1 MNWHRKNDI
10 KAPALLGRCTDNKI
24 IHSGP
29 PFGGERLNL
38 SPDPPVMPGSRIP
51 LDPVWLASR
60 KFRFYATPDGR
71 EIAAALRFAANG
83 RILGYSH
90 PNEVA
95 WRIDNGR
102 LLIIREDGSLSCIA
116 EPRQNADGSISLVGP
131 WLDRPNTIHN
141 FHEIIAGSMLPVVQ
155 TFDLFDTLIAR
166 RCVHPHEVFHAV
178 ELKAAHP
185 GFAKMR
191 IEAEAAIYQG
201 PEYSLDDIYREMVKS
216 FELSDAEVP
225 QLKALE
231 LAEEFDNLI
240 PIQEH
245 IVEVNPG
252 DIIVTDIYLPKA
264 FITSVVREKCGLHF
278 NPIYVSSHGK
288 SRGRAWDLLKRTC
301 EIRNHTGDNEHSD
314 IRMAAQHGI
323 KGSLTTLSRMTST
336 EILVQELGYRGLA
349 RAMREARLGLWNSD
363 EAKLK
368 LGRAQIEA
376 NFPLLFLA
384 ALLLIDLASR
394 KHWRHILFSSRDC
407 YLFFRLFQRLASRL
421 GLALESTYFFTSRIA
436 RAVPSA
442 SYINYF
448 TRLCDVGST
457 VVVDICGTGWSLT
470 RLFEAAGRPETEM
483 FLIHHMDLP
492 DLMQHYRTIAAIQQ
506 TPTVNYL
513 TRNGNNGLLESF
525 NTADHRM
532 VTDVIEVDRLSIPI
546 FLDQTPSVR
555 YTELVRYSIDAFE
568 AALVATESIHKN
580 EIVHAISIVE
590 PSHVERIYHAMDAFM
605 AAVPDI
611 SNQIGSENESTLK
624 LIQAR
629 LVFGE

>member
-1 MNWHRKNDI
+1 
-10 KAPALLGRCTDNKI
+10 
-24 IHSGP
+24 
-29 PFGGERLNL
+29 LNL
-38 SPDPPVMPGSRIP
+38 SAYPPVYLGPGVQ
-51 LDPVWLASR
+51 LDSVWLASR
-60 KFRFYATPDGR
+60 IFRFYSTPGGR

-83 RILGYSH
+83 RIIGYSH
-90 PNEVA
+90 PNEAA

-102 LLIIREDGSLSCIA
+102 LVILREDGSPSCIA
-116 EPRQNADGSISLVGP
+116 EPRQNADGTISFVGP
-131 WLDRPNTIHN
+131 WIDGPNRIHN
-141 FHEIIAGSMLPVVQ
+141 FHEIIAHEIIAEPILPVVQ

-166 RCVHPHEVFHAV
+166 RCVHPHKIFRAV
-178 ELKAAHP
+178 ELKAPHL

-191 IEAEAAIYQG
+191 MEAEAAIYQG
-201 PEYSLDDIYREMVKS
+201 PEYSLDDIYREMVES
-216 FELSDAEVP
+216 FEMSEAAVP

-245 IVEVNPG
+245 IVEVKPG
-252 DIIVTDIYLPKA
+252 DIIVTDTYLPEA
-264 FITSVVREKCGLHF
+264 FITGVVREKCGLHF

-301 EIRNHTGDNEHSD
+301 DIRNHTGDNEDSD
-314 IRMAAQHGI
+314 IRMAAKHGI
-323 KGSLTTLSRMTST
+323 KGSLTTLSRMTSH
-336 EILVQELGYRGLA
+336 EILVKELGYRGLA
-349 RAMREARLGLWNSD
+349 QAMREARLGLWNSD
-363 EAKLK
+363 DAKLQ

-384 ALLLIDLASR
+384 ALLLINLASR

-407 YLFFRLFQRLASRL
+407 YLFFRLFQRLVSRL

-448 TRLCDVGST
+448 SRQCDVGRT

-483 FLIHHMDLP
+483 FLIHHMDVP
-492 DLMQHYRTIAAIQQ
+492 TIMQHYRRIAPIHQ
-506 TPTVNYL
+506 TPIANFL
-513 TRNGNNGLLESF
+513 TRHGNNGLLESF

-532 VTDVIEVDRLSIPI
+532 VADVVDVEGLYIPTFVDEI
-546 FLDQTPSVR
+546 PSVR

-568 AALVATESIHKN
+568 AALVAAESINKN
-580 EIVHAISIVE
+580 EIAHAISIAE
-590 PSHVERIYHAMDAFM
+590 TSHVEKIYHAMGAFA

-611 SNQIGSENESTLK
+611 SSQISSENESTLK
-624 LIQAR
+624 IIQTR

>member
-1 MNWHRKNDI
+1 
-10 KAPALLGRCTDNKI
+10 
-24 IHSGP
+24 
-29 PFGGERLNL
+29 
-38 SPDPPVMPGSRIP
+38 
-51 LDPVWLASR
+51 
-60 KFRFYATPDGR
+60 
-71 EIAAALRFAANG
+71 LRFAADG
-83 RILGYSH
+83 RIVGYSH
-90 PNEVA
+90 PNEAA

-102 LLIIREDGSLSCIA
+102 LVILREDGSPSCIA
-116 EPRQNADGSISLVGP
+116 EPHQNADGSISLVGP
-131 WLDRPNTIHN
+131 WLELPNRIHN
-141 FHEIIAGSMLPVVQ
+141 FHEIVHEIVAEPMRPVVQ
-155 TFDLFDTLIAR
+155 TFDLFDTLVAR
-166 RCVHPHEVFHAV
+166 RCVRPQKLFHAV
-178 ELKAAHP
+178 ELKAAHL

-191 IEAEAAIYQG
+191 IEAETAIYQG

-216 FELSDAEVP
+216 FELSEAAVP

-245 IVEVNPG
+245 IVEVRPG
-252 DIIVTDIYLPKA
+252 DIIITDTYLPKA
-264 FITSVVREKCGLHF
+264 FITSVVRDKCGLHF

-288 SRGRAWDLLKRTC
+288 SRGRAWELLKRTC
-301 EIRNHTGDNEHSD
+301 EIRNHTGDNEDSD
-314 IRMAAQHGI
+314 IRMPAQHGI
-323 KGSLTTLSRMTST
+323 KGSLTTLSRMTSNET
-336 EILVQELGYRGLA
+336 LVKELGYRGLA
-349 RAMREARLGLWNSD
+349 QAMREARLGLWNSD

-368 LGRAQIEA
+368 LGRAQIDA
-376 NFPLLFLA
+376 NFPLIFLA
-384 ALLLIDLASR
+384 AMLLIDLASR

-442 SYINYF
+442 AYVNYF

-483 FLIHHMDLP
+483 FLIHHMDVP
-492 DLMQHYRTIAAIQQ
+492 NLMKHYHRIAAIQQ
-506 TPTVNYL
+506 TPIANFL
-513 TRNGNNGLLESF
+513 TRNGNNGLLEAF

-532 VTDVIEVDRLSIPI
+532 VTDVIEVEGLFIPT
-546 FLDQTPSVR
+546 FVDQPPTVR

-568 AALVATESIHKN
+568 GALAAAESIDKK
-580 EIVHAISIVE
+580 EIVRAISMVE
-590 PSHVERIYHAMDAFM
+590 RSHVEKIYHAMGAFA

-611 SNQIGSENESTLK
+611 SNQINSENEPALK
-624 LIQAR
+624 LIQSR